1 MMPTSLLVLFQDIS
15 IRYIRIEL
23 SHVASL
29 LLLKIIEYFV
39 TASVAAHPEKERLIS
54 EKTVEE
60 RRKRERMVATT
71 PPRVVRN

>member
-15 IRYIRIEL
+15 YIRIEL

-54 EKTVEE
+54 EKTVDEE